1 MILIFYILNILDSNK
16 MLNYINNKKILAR
29 DPNVT
34 PFDLYVVTLRC
45 SKFGIE
51 ELNKKFKI
59 RYKL

>member
-1 MILIFYILNILDSNK
+1 